1 MSYILHRFDRID
13 SKKDIGV
20 PSKFTFP
27 FLYEPHPLATEAA
40 KQLKTFLDGF
50 ENWFYDLN
58 LGPENYQHPLGKM
71 FGVLVVEDSHGELG
85 HLWAYS
91 GVITG
96 EQIHSQFVPLVFNM
110 FSKNSKYIKENS
122 QLDIWNQK
130 IDLLEKDI
138 VYIKSKKQLQKLEK
152 ENELLLY
159 NQRKK
164 HSQLK
169 AERKKKR
176 EEALHSLT
184 EIAYQKLLD
193 LYQTKGMHAKFLLK
207 EYQIYLDAKM
217 APLEKI
223 ISLHEG
229 KIKEYKAARKEL
241 SNKLQNWIFEQ
252 YQFLNANGDSKNALQ
267 LFKNIPP
274 YIPPSG
280 TGDCAAPKLL
290 QYAYLND
297 LKPVAL
303 AEFWYG
309 EPLKSQIRKH
319 GHYYPS
325 CRSKCEPIL
334 EHMLQGLEVDD
345 NPMLINPA
353 LGKELPI
360 IYEDDYLMAVNKPE
374 EFLSVRGKTI
384 EDSVE
389 YRMKQLFPQATGPL
403 IVHRLD
409 MSTSGI
415 LVLTKSLEVHKKLQ
429 EQFEKRSVKK
439 RYVALLDGNVEKDTG
454 FINLALRVDL
464 DNRPFQMVD
473 PVNGKSARTKFEVLE
488 RKDGKTKVYFYPIT
502 GRTHQLRVH
511 ASHPLGLNCPIIG
524 DDLYGFKKDRL
535 YLHAEQ
541 LEFIHPVTLKP
552 VIIHVPAP
560 F

>member
-1 MSYILHRFDRID
+1 MSSILHRFDLNETID
-13 SKKDIGV
+13 V

-27 FLYEPHPLATEAA
+27 FLYEPHPLAVEAA
-40 KQLKTFLDGF
+40 EQLKIYLSGF
-50 ENWFYDLN
+50 KNWFYDLN
-58 LGPENYQHPLGKM
+58 LGPKNYQHPLGKM
-71 FGVLVVEDSHGELG
+71 FGVLVVEDNQGKLG

-91 GVITG
+91 GIITG
-96 EQIHSQFVPLVFNM
+96 EQNHSQFVPLIFNM
-110 FSKNSKYIKENS
+110 FSENSKYVKENS

-138 VYIKSKKQLQKLEK
+138 IYLKSKKQLQKLEK

-164 HSQLK
+164 HSQHK
-169 AERKKKR
+169 AERKKQR
-176 EEALHSLT
+176 EEAVDCLT

-193 LYQTKGMHAKFLLK
+193 LHQTQGMHAKFLLK
-207 EYQIYLDAKM
+207 EYQVYLDTKM

-229 KIKEYKAARKEL
+229 KVKEYKAARKEL

-389 YRMKQLFPQATGPL
+389 YRMKQRFPQATGPL

-415 LVLTKSLEVHKKLQ
+415 LVLTKSLKVHKKLQ

-439 RYVALLDGNVEKDTG
+439 RYVALLDGNVEEDTG
-454 FINLALRVDL
+454 FIDLALRVDL

-473 PVNGKSARTKFEVLE
+473 PVHGKSARTKFEVLE

>member
-1 MSYILHRFDRID
+1 
-13 SKKDIGV
+13 
-20 PSKFTFP
+20 
-27 FLYEPHPLATEAA
+27 
-40 KQLKTFLDGF
+40 
-50 ENWFYDLN
+50 
-58 LGPENYQHPLGKM
+58 
-71 FGVLVVEDSHGELG
+71 
-85 HLWAYS
+85 
-91 GVITG
+91 
-96 EQIHSQFVPLVFNM
+96 M
-110 FSKNSKYIKENS
+110 FSENSKYVKENS

-138 VYIKSKKQLQKLEK
+138 IYLKSKKQLQKLEK

-164 HSQLK
+164 HSQHK
-169 AERKKKR
+169 AERKKQR
-176 EEALHSLT
+176 EEAVDCLT

-193 LYQTKGMHAKFLLK
+193 LHQTQGMHAKFLLK
-207 EYQIYLDAKM
+207 EYQVYLDAKM

-229 KIKEYKAARKEL
+229 KVKEYKAARKEL

-389 YRMKQLFPQATGPL
+389 YRMKQRFPQATGPL

-415 LVLTKSLEVHKKLQ
+415 LVLTKSLKVHKKLQ

-439 RYVALLDGNVEKDTG
+439 RYVALLDGNVEEDTG
-454 FINLALRVDL
+454 FIDLALRVDL

-473 PVNGKSARTKFEVLE
+473 PVHGKSARTKFEVLE

>member
-1 MSYILHRFDRID
+1 MSSILHRFDLNETID
-13 SKKDIGV
+13 V

-27 FLYEPHPLATEAA
+27 FLYEPHPIAVEAA
-40 KQLKTFLDGF
+40 EQLKIYLSGF
-50 ENWFYDLN
+50 KNWFYDLN
-58 LGPENYQHPLGKM
+58 LGPKNYQHPLGKM
-71 FGVLVVEDSHGELG
+71 FGVLVVEDNHGELG

-91 GVITG
+91 GIITG
-96 EQIHSQFVPLVFNM
+96 EQNHSQFVPLIFNM
-110 FSKNSKYIKENS
+110 FSENSKYVKENS

-138 VYIKSKKQLQKLEK
+138 IYLKSKKQLQKLEK

-164 HSQLK
+164 HSQHK
-169 AERKKKR
+169 AERKKQR
-176 EEALHSLT
+176 EEAVDCLT

-193 LYQTKGMHAKFLLK
+193 LHQTQGMHAKFLLK

-229 KIKEYKAARKEL
+229 KVKEYKAARKEL

-389 YRMKQLFPQATGPL
+389 YRMKQRFPQATGPL

-415 LVLTKSLEVHKKLQ
+415 LVLTKSLKVHKKLQ

-439 RYVALLDGNVEKDTG
+439 RYVALLDGNVEEDTG
-454 FINLALRVDL
+454 FIDLALRVDL

-473 PVNGKSARTKFEVLE
+473 PVHGKSARTKFEVLE